1 MKRKLLVA
9 YVISAFCIFPLAHP
23 VIASGLW
30 QDKGDVKSAPSSD
43 GSTLNSPDSDTS
55 TEEDS
60 DQIAIDGFRGYAWGT
75 SLADIVNAELTSS
88 MVSGVDYT
96 LSDNV
101 LFILDGEV
109 SNYKANVGYFF
120 DSALKLGK
128 AAYLLDEEHIDY
140 YSYYQ
145 DYCNLEEL
153 YETKYGTPA
162 KQEATWTNDLY
173 KENKEDWGTALAAG
187 HVTFYTKW
195 EDSNGNSILIE
206 NFGDNAQI
214 YTRITYKS
222 STYVQEK
229 NTNGI

>member
-1 MKRKLLVA
+1 MKKK
-9 YVISAFCIFPLAHP
+9 CIVLFLSGIMCLSSGSHIVLA
-23 VIASGLW
+23 S
-30 QDKGDVKSAPSSD
+30 DVTPTPELS
-43 GSTLNSPDSDTS
+43 
-55 TEEDS
+55 EEDS
-60 DQIAIDGFRGYAWGT
+60 SQIAIDGFRGYAWGT

-96 LSDNV
+96 LSNNV

-109 SNYKANVGYFF
+109 SNYKTNVGYFF

-140 YSYYQ
+140 YNYYE

-162 KQEATWTNDLY
+162 KQEAVWTNDLY

-187 HVTFYTKW
+187 HVTFYTEW
-195 EDSNGNSILIE
+195 EDSDGNSILME

>member
-1 MKRKLLVA
+1 M
-9 YVISAFCIFPLAHP
+9 
-23 VIASGLW
+23 
-30 QDKGDVKSAPSSD
+30 SD
-43 GSTLNSPDSDTS
+43 
-55 TEEDS
+55 
-60 DQIAIDGFRGYAWGT
+60 I
-75 SLADIVNAELTSS
+75 
-88 MVSGVDYT
+88 
-96 LSDNV
+96 
-101 LFILDGEV
+101 
-109 SNYKANVGYFF
+109 F
-120 DSALKLGK
+120 DSALKLEK

-140 YSYYQ
+140 YNYYQ

-162 KQEATWTNDLY
+162 KQEAIWTNDLY

-187 HVTFYTKW
+187 HVTFYTEW
-195 EDSNGNSILIE
+195 EDSDGNSILME